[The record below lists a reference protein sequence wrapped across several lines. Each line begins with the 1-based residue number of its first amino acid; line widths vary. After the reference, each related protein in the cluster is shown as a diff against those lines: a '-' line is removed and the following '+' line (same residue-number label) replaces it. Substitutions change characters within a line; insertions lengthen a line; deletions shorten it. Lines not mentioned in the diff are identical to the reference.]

1 MAFDLMGKVPIRF
14 RWTEEEN
21 QLEASWTYTPGD
33 PDLRR
38 KLRAMLAFLDE
49 REATTAVP
57 PQVAPVAELI
67 SPAPLRAIG
76 AAPAPEIPAQS
87 RANGW
92 EMINE

>member
-38 KLRAMLAFLDE
+38 KLRAMLDFLDE
-49 REATTAVP
+49 REATTSP
-57 PQVAPVAELI
+57 PRVAPAGELAP
-67 SPAPLRAIG
+67 PAPLRAV
-76 AAPAPEIPAQS
+76 AAAVPEIPAQS